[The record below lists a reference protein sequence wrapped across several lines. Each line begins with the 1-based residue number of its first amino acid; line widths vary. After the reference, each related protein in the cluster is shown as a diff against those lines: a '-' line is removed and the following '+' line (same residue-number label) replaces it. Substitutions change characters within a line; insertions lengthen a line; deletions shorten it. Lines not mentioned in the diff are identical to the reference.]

1 MKTLL
6 TTDGSPC
13 AAHAVQEAMR
23 LLPLREATVYVLGV
37 TDTFTPR
44 TVHEGAAEAVQALVD
59 AELAAMDAHLA
70 ATVAG
75 LGERGIPATALSRE
89 GLPADV
95 ILHTARELGAD
106 VVVMGSHGRNALG
119 RLVLGSVS
127 DRVLHHHDGAVLIVR
142 PEAP

>member
-1 MKTLL
+1 MKMLL
-6 TTDGSPC
+6 TTDGSAC
-13 AAHAVQEAMR
+13 ATHAVQEAMR
-23 LLPLREATVYVLGV
+23 LLPMRGASVHVLGV

-44 TVHEGAAEAVQALVD
+44 TIHEGAAEAVQALVD
-59 AELAAMDAHLA
+59 AELAAMDAHVEAAVATLA
-70 ATVAG
+70 
-75 LGERGIPATALSRE
+75 ERGISATALSRE

-106 VVVMGSHGRNALG
+106 LIVMGSHGRNALG

-127 DRVLHHHDGAVLIVR
+127 DHVLHHHDGAVLVVR

>member
-1 MKTLL
+1 MKMLL
-6 TTDGSPC
+6 TTDGSTC
-13 AAHAVQEAMR
+13 AAFAVQEAVR
-23 LLPLREATVYVLGV
+23 LLPLQAASVFVLGV

-44 TVHEGAAEAVQALVD
+44 TIHEGAAEAVQALVD

-70 ATVAG
+70 ATVADLAG
-75 LGERGIPATALSRE
+75 RGIPATALSRE

-106 VVVMGSHGRNALG
+106 MIVMGSHGRNALG

-127 DRVLHHHDGAVLIVR
+127 DRVLHHFDGAVLVVR
-142 PEAP
+142 PEPQ